1 MYNEADTLHIKLG
14 DLRLEK
20 RLEKIVKDLVEQ
32 PSVSI
37 PKACNSQAATKA
49 TYRFFSND
57 TVEAKSIRNGYRKST
72 IERIIEQGE
81 NATILF
87 PSDATNIV
95 YTSHKKLKGIGVL
108 RNQNARGLNL
118 HTTLA
123 VTENEI
129 VLGSIDQHCWGRK
142 PEDYGRRR
150 LKIERPIEEK
160 ETYRWLESFRA
171 AQSALPDNARGIYL
185 GDRGA
190 DIYEIFL
197 EERKENMHLLIRV
210 SRNRPL
216 TNSPEKLFQELENTP
231 SAGITEVIIK
241 RSGERKERA
250 AKLEIR
256 YKKVTIKP
264 PNRKNKLSSVC
275 MTIIS
280 AKEII
285 GNSEVE
291 DPVHWMLLTTLPI
304 DSLEGAIYA
313 VQTYAKRWII
323 ERYHYVLKEGC
334 KVEELQFEEA
344 NRIDKAIAV
353 YTIVAC
359 RIMQITYLARAFPDL
374 PCTKVFDD
382 DEWRALYCYA
392 NKTSKEPSSPM
403 SISEAVMMLAK
414 LGGFQGRKR
423 DGHPGVQVI
432 WYGMSKLEGAVEMYR
447 ILKKKKRCG

>member
-1 MYNEADTLHIKLG
+1 MYNDADTRHIKLG
-14 DLRLEK
+14 DLRLEE
-20 RLEKIVKDLVEQ
+20 RLEKIVKDFIGQ

-57 TVEAKSIRNGYRKST
+57 IVKAKSIRDGYRAST

-81 NATILF
+81 NSTILF
-87 PSDATNIV
+87 PTDATNIV
-95 YTSHKKLKGIGVL
+95 YTSHKKLNGIGVL

-123 VTENEI
+123 VTENEV

-142 PEDYGRRR
+142 PEDLGRRR
-150 LKIERPIEEK
+150 RKETRPIEEK

-171 AQSALPDNARGIYL
+171 AQEALPDNARGIYL

-190 DIYEIFL
+190 DIYELFL
-197 EERKENMHLLIRV
+197 EPRNPNMHLLIRANY
-210 SRNRPL
+210 NRPL
-216 TNSPEKLFQELENTP
+216 TNSPDRLFEELEKT
-231 SAGITEVIIK
+231 SAAGITEVVIN
-241 RSGERKERA
+241 RSRERKERT

-256 YKKVTIKP
+256 YKKVTIKAP
-264 PNRKNKLSSVC
+264 LHKNKLSPVC

-280 AKEII
+280 AKEI
-285 GNSEVE
+285 VE
-291 DPVHWMLLTTLPI
+291 GSDVQDLIHWKLLTTLPI
-304 DSLEGAIYA
+304 DSLEDAICA

-323 ERYHYVLKEGC
+323 ERYHYVLKQGC

-359 RIMQITYLARAFPDL
+359 RIMQITYLARVSPGL
-374 PCTKVFDD
+374 LCTEVFDD

-392 NKTSKEPSSPM
+392 NKTSKDSAKPM
-403 SISEAVMMLAK
+403 TISEAVMMLAK

-432 WYGMSKLEGAVEMYR
+432 WCGMSKLEGAVEMYR
-447 ILKKKKRCG
+447 ILKGK